1 MVEDLETLVQAES
14 PSNDAAALSK
24 CGDTL
29 AAIGRQHIGPPE
41 LVTRG
46 EITHYRWSGGKPR
59 VLVLGHYDTVW
70 PVGTVDRWP
79 FAVDGGEASGPGVF
93 DMKAGIVQGLHGLAM
108 LGDLD
113 GVELLLTADEEIG
126 SITSRALVE
135 EAARRS
141 RAVLVLE
148 PSAGGAVKVARKGGS
163 MYRLEIEGRA
173 AHAGL
178 EPEKGVNALIEMAH
192 QVLEV
197 AALARPELGTTVT
210 PAVAA
215 AGTATNT
222 VPASAVFSIDVR
234 AADRAEQERVDA
246 GIRRLQPH
254 VEGTALTVVGGIDRP
269 PMPRSSGA
277 ELFARA
283 RAIAADLG
291 LGELEAAE
299 VGGGS
304 DGNFTA
310 AVGAATLDGLGA
322 VGGDAHAEGEW
333 VEIDRMPERAALVAL
348 LVDELRR

>member
-1 MVEDLETLVQAES
+1 MLQDLEALVNAES
-14 PSNDAAALSK
+14 PSNDAAALSR
-24 CGDTL
+24 CSDTL
-29 AAIGRQHIGPPE
+29 AEIGRHHVGSPQ
-41 LVTRG
+41 LVALGGVKHFRWTG
-46 EITHYRWSGGKPR
+46 EKPR

-70 PVGTVDRWP
+70 PIGTVDRWP
-79 FAVDGGEASGPGVF
+79 FALDGGRATGPGVF
-93 DMKAGIVQGLHGLAM
+93 DMKAGLVQGLHGLAM

-113 GVELLLTADEEIG
+113 GIELLITADEEIG

-163 MYRLEIEGRA
+163 MYRLEIKGRA

-178 EPEKGVNALIEMAH
+178 EPEKGINALIEMAH

-215 AGTATNT
+215 AGSATNT

-246 GIRRLQPH
+246 GIRGLRPR

-277 ELFARA
+277 ELFERA
-283 RAIAADLG
+283 RAIAAQLE
-291 LGELEAAE
+291 LGELEGAE

-310 AVGAATLDGLGA
+310 AAGAATLDGLGA

-348 LVDELRR
+348 LADELRR